1 MKGGDDVRRIELSAI
16 LCVFWAASGCAS
28 GLAGS
33 AAVSNAMR
41 ESGRMAAA
49 KPVLPISALSA
60 EDSEPGNAD
69 DAEPASAD
77 TSGGDAAVGSNEY
90 SHVDSASY
98 SADSNDD
105 YVVAEDDEPIELL
118 ESPTILESP
127 ATDVASQFATGGQEV
142 IVTPAPSP
150 KSSFKP
156 GPGEVDQDR
165 FTRRV
170 AEVPLDIR
178 PTEGVMPESVAG
190 PELTENANP
199 GYLGANAGEPMAVCS
214 WTPWTICYRP
224 LYFEDIALERYGCS
238 FGIVQPGVSFVRFL
252 ATVPALP
259 YKMTVHRP
267 RSCVCSNGFSR
278 CGDVPPPGYG
288 VRKIRLDA
296 ALIEAAVV
304 TGIVFIL
311 P

>member
-1 MKGGDDVRRIELSAI
+1 VRRIPLCAI
-16 LCVFWAASGCAS
+16 LCALWAAAGCAS

-41 ESGRMAAA
+41 ESGRLAAA
-49 KPVLPISALSA
+49 KPALPIDADSPEDSDRDAGEDSTDEPGVDPASYSTDSDDDVVVA
-60 EDSEPGNAD
+60 EDSEPA
-69 DAEPASAD
+69 
-77 TSGGDAAVGSNEY
+77 
-90 SHVDSASY
+90 
-98 SADSNDD
+98 
-105 YVVAEDDEPIELL
+105 L
-118 ESPTILESP
+118 EAP
-127 ATDVASQFATGGQEV
+127 ATDGPWQFATGEQEV

-150 KSSFKP
+150 RSGFKP
-156 GPGEVDQDR
+156 GLGEIDHDR

-170 AEVPLDIR
+170 DEVPLDIR

-190 PELTENANP
+190 EEFANDPNP
-199 GYLGANAGEPMAVCS
+199 GDRGADEDEPMLVCS

-238 FGIVQPGVSFVRFL
+238 YGIVQPGVSFVRFL

-259 YKMTVHRP
+259 YKMTVQRP

-288 VRKIRLDA
+288 VRKIRFDA
-296 ALIEAAVV
+296 ALVEAAVI